1 MYDYIVRMFNYS
13 IRTFEQSTL
22 FLNYQNN
29 PVICPCSSISMFSA
43 AGLSGNPGIRMISPV
58 IGITNP
64 AHEAISI

>member
-29 PVICPCSSISMFSA
+29 PVICPCSSIKE
-43 AGLSGNPGIRMISPV
+43 NKRKYNK
-58 IGITNP
+58 T
-64 AHEAISI
+64 